1 MAAARYVEMNPVRAG
16 LVAVPWEYP
25 WLSGRFHMGIVED
38 DALVT
43 DKTLLGLVTDWERFL
58 QAAEDGPMNK
68 LRQATR
74 TGRPAGDGSFVTTVE
89 RITGRDLSKG
99 RPGRPRKR
107 PVRKTVLCPPD
118 SRILRRY

>member
-16 LVAVPWEYP
+16 LVTVPWEYP
-25 WLSGRFHMGIVED
+25 WSSARFHMGIAEY

-43 DKTLLGLVTDWERFL
+43 DRTLLGLVTDWEGFL
-58 QAAEDGPMNK
+58 RSAEEGPMKN

-74 TGRPAGDGSFVTTVE
+74 TERPAGDEAFVTAVE
-89 RITGRDLSKG
+89 RLTDRDLSKG

-107 PVRKTVLCPPD
+107 SL
-118 SRILRRY
+118 

>member
-1 MAAARYVEMNPVRAG
+1 MCFICG
-16 LVAVPWEYP
+16 
-25 WLSGRFHMGIVED
+25 GIVED

-74 TGRPAGDGSFVTTVE
+74 TGRPAGDGAVVTTVE

-99 RPGRPRKR
+99 DQGGLES
-107 PVRKTVLCPPD
+107 VLCEKQCYVPRFPD
-118 SRILRRY
+118 SSSGSTKDCLLLIQDLSTRMSSRPAA

>member
-16 LVAVPWEYP
+16 LVTVPWEYP
-25 WLSGRFHMGIVED
+25 WSSARFHMGIAEY

-43 DKTLLGLVTDWERFL
+43 DRTLLRLVTDWEGFL
-58 QAAEDGPMNK
+58 GSVEDGPMTN

-74 TGRPAGDGSFVTTVE
+74 TGRPAGDGAFVTTVE
-89 RITGRDLSKG
+89 RLTGRDLSKG

-107 PVRKTVLCPPD
+107 PL
-118 SRILRRY
+118 